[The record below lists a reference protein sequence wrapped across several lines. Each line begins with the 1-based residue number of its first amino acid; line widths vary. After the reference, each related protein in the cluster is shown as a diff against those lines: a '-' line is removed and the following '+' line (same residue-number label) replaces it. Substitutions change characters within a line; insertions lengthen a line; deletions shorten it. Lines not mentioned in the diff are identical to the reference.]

1 MIGMEVRH
9 DHRRKPLPAQR
20 SAEDRLPCRPTG
32 VGTKTRVEHR
42 PAIVI
47 FDQIDVHVIESVRQR
62 QPEPPYTRSDL
73 DEYAGRGWLGVG
85 KYQTGAMEPAA
96 SSQFSLGLSL
106 AATMPTMQADPRPI
120 ASHGI
125 IWQMAVCPCL

>member
-1 MIGMEVRH
+1 MVGMEVRH
-9 DHRRKPLPAQR
+9 DHRRKPR

-47 FDQIDVHVIESVRQR
+47 FDQIDVHVIESVGQR
-62 QPEPPYTRSDL
+62 QPEPPDTRSDL

-85 KYQTGAMEPAA
+85 KYQTGGRW
-96 SSQFSLGLSL
+96 SLLHYRSL
-106 AATMPTMQADPRPI
+106 AWGSVWLPPCQRCKPI
-120 ASHGI
+120 RG
-125 IWQMAVCPCL
+125 P